1 MLRFILSDYMW
12 EKIILKI
19 KNLNFDKFKIR
30 IYRGNIRI
38 FIEAVMWK
46 LRTGAPWRDLPSE
59 FGPYSSIF
67 NRYNRWSKIGIWK
80 DIFKSICSDVDNEW
94 NFIDSTIVKSHQHS
108 LGYYSH
114 NGECIGKSVAG
125 NSTKIHMLSDA
136 HGNPVE
142 FILSEGQVH
151 DSKIATK
158 LIEISEGENIIA
170 DKAYDSEEIRKAIK
184 DKKAQAIIPK
194 KMNALD
200 KTNICMKKMRHKWN
214 ERII

>member
-67 NRYNRWSKIGIWK
+67 NRYGTTSGQKLVFGRIFLNQFALMLIMNGI
-80 DIFKSICSDVDNEW
+80 
-94 NFIDSTIVKSHQHS
+94 S
-108 LGYYSH
+108 L
-114 NGECIGKSVAG
+114 IQ
-125 NSTKIHMLSDA
+125 L
-136 HGNPVE
+136 
-142 FILSEGQVH
+142 L
-151 DSKIATK
+151 
-158 LIEISEGENIIA
+158 
-170 DKAYDSEEIRKAIK
+170 
-184 DKKAQAIIPK
+184 
-194 KMNALD
+194 
-200 KTNICMKKMRHKWN
+200 
-214 ERII
+214 